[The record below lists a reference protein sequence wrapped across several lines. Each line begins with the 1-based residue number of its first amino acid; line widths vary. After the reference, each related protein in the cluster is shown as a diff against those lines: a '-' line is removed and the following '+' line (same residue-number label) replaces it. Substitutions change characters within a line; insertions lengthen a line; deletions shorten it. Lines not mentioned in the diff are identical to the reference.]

1 MNDND
6 PYQGGCIPIHE
17 IHIPDEEDLRS
28 ELSTLLSHH
37 NNNHGY
43 HEQVG
48 QHGSSRWQQTHPT
61 GEHTS
66 DSQDTSVTRRAFQV
80 ASVLALLSMCA
91 LLYADVS
98 VNLRSAQDAAFDP
111 WENVDDTPAITGDRV
126 EDSVDDKVDS
136 TSKKWSFWH
145 NLRNSPDTDSEKRHK
160 KHKKYKHTKSS
171 KDDDDFI
178 QHPRTTLVAEP
189 NITSSEEIAAAT
201 SAKKKLHNPIDI
213 PESYQR
219 CDYVIQTFA
228 DQNVGVAH
236 DFLKEKY
243 AAQAVDPNV
252 FYRATALLFWKDFAG
267 KQWGKDQNM
276 SIDLG
281 KLVLLDEEKYVDG
294 TPLSPMSTWTW
305 ITGDQH
311 LSNFGAWRNRADEV
325 VYGVNDFDEA
335 AIYDFHID
343 VLRIAVSI
351 CNHGFTNGL
360 TVEQISDAIEAFTY
374 SYVKTAVG
382 YVGGDAALLYELTAD
397 TSTGVLRDFLKKI
410 DKNKSK
416 KVMLE
421 KFTDVNKDGVREFA
435 FNDDTRLEDV
445 PEELDSKIRHQMT
458 STNYGASMMKMGWR
472 VRGWD
477 DDFFQVLDIARRVGS
492 GIGSFGVDRFYVL
505 LKGQDESLNDGD
517 NDPSVILDIKYE
529 PKSAVARTI
538 NEETKAW
545 YEHIFNNEADRVAQ
559 AQRALTSYTDPYVGW
574 FEVDGNPYYIRQ
586 RSPWKAELDLS
597 VLTDRE
603 TFIEFIEQIA
613 VATATSHVR
622 GTVAKESRAVQAC
635 DQGLVGR

>member
-1 MNDND
+1 M
-6 PYQGGCIPIHE
+6 
-17 IHIPDEEDLRS
+17 
-28 ELSTLLSHH
+28 
-37 NNNHGY
+37 
-43 HEQVG
+43 
-48 QHGSSRWQQTHPT
+48 
-61 GEHTS
+61 
-66 DSQDTSVTRRAFQV
+66 
-80 ASVLALLSMCA
+80 
-91 LLYADVS
+91 
-98 VNLRSAQDAAFDP
+98 
-111 WENVDDTPAITGDRV
+111 
-126 EDSVDDKVDS
+126 
-136 TSKKWSFWH
+136 
-145 NLRNSPDTDSEKRHK
+145 
-160 KHKKYKHTKSS
+160 
-171 KDDDDFI
+171 
-178 QHPRTTLVAEP
+178 
-189 NITSSEEIAAAT
+189 
-201 SAKKKLHNPIDI
+201 
-213 PESYQR
+213 
-219 CDYVIQTFA
+219 
-228 DQNVGVAH
+228 
-236 DFLKEKY
+236 
-243 AAQAVDPNV
+243 
-252 FYRATALLFWKDFAG
+252 
-267 KQWGKDQNM
+267 
-276 SIDLG
+276 
-281 KLVLLDEEKYVDG
+281 
-294 TPLSPMSTWTW
+294 
-305 ITGDQH
+305 
-311 LSNFGAWRNRADEV
+311 
-325 VYGVNDFDEA
+325 NDFDEA

-477 DDFFQVLDIARRVGS
+477 DDFFQGMDWWLLELNFCSIHISESLIYAFIRTVLDIARRVGS
-492 GIGSFGVDRFYVL
+492 GVGSFGVDRFYVL
-505 LKGQDESLNDGD
+505 LKGQDESLDDGD

-574 FEVDGNPYYIRQ
+574 FEVDGNPYYVRQ

-613 VATATSHVR
+613 VATATSVSASLCSILFYH
-622 GTVAKESRAVQAC
+622 TIS
-635 DQGLVGR
+635 L